1 MSFFLKDKTI
11 RFHAYIKSKLFAYS
25 TRIKIDRE
33 EWDLKIQR
41 PKARRGA
48 VGEANRKI
56 THELNEYQKKFDEL
70 KQYYKESLTKEIVKK
85 EFDEYFQLAQVS
97 KTLTYSDYFQIYI
110 EQKKES
116 QSIKK
121 DSWQKSTRI
130 HTAIME
136 MQKKNKTTYYISSFD
151 GAFFMEFIGYLRS
164 EKDISDNTLRRK
176 LGFFKSFL
184 NWCVRNG
191 YSVNPIFKEI
201 TIKPR
206 ETSHVALSEKDL
218 EILENL
224 ELNKV
229 KSYYRDLFLIGVY
242 SGQRFSDYKRFD
254 KKFIEGNNIVI
265 RAKKTG
271 QFSYIPINN
280 KLKRLLDKYDWL
292 FSTIS
297 SQKFNDHIHEICRI
311 AGFTETVVRERFY
324 GNKKISEDIPRYKLI
339 SSHTA
344 RRTFITISE
353 QRGVSHSLIMKVTGI
368 RSLKTLENYIKID
381 KVRLSEAILKAWN

>member
-1 MSFFLKDKTI
+1 MGFNVSRNHI
-11 RFHAYIKSKLFAYS
+11 RFFYYINSKQHAYQTKIKV
-25 TRIKIDRE
+25 DRE
-33 EWDLKIQR
+33 DWDLKIQR
-41 PKARRGA
+41 PKARRG
-48 VGEANRKI
+48 VLGNANRKI
-56 THELNEYQKKFDEL
+56 THELNEYQKKYDDL

-97 KTLTYSDYFQIYI
+97 KTLNYSDYFQIYI
-110 EQKKES
+110 EQKRES
-116 QSIKK
+116 QSVQK
-121 DSWQKSTRI
+121 DSWQKYTRI

-136 MQKKNKTTYYISSFD
+136 MQKKNKTIYYLSSFD
-151 GAFFMEFIGYLRS
+151 HAFFMEFIGYLRS

-206 ETSHVALSEKDL
+206 ETTHVALSEKDL

-229 KSYYRDLFLIGVY
+229 KTYYRDLFLIGVY

>member
-1 MSFFLKDKTI
+1 MGFNVSRNHI
-11 RFHAYIKSKLFAYS
+11 RFFYYINSKQHAYQTK
-25 TRIKIDRE
+25 IKIDRE

-48 VGEANRKI
+48 IGNANRNI
-56 THELNEYQKKFDEL
+56 THELNEYQKKYDDL

-97 KTLTYSDYFQIYI
+97 KTLNYSDYFQIYI
-110 EQKKES
+110 EQKRES
-116 QSIKK
+116 QSVQK
-121 DSWQKSTRI
+121 DSWQKYTRI
-130 HTAIME
+130 HTTIME
-136 MQKKNKTTYYISSFD
+136 LQKKNKTTYYLSSFD

-191 YSVNPIFKEI
+191 YSVNSIFKEI

-218 EILENL
+218 KVLENL
-224 ELNKV
+224 ELNEV

-271 QFSYIPINN
+271 QFSYIPLNN

-353 QRGVSHSLIMKVTGI
+353 HRGVSHSLIMKVTGI

-381 KVRLSEAILKAWN
+381 KDRLSEAIFKAWN

>member
-1 MSFFLKDKTI
+1 MGFNVSRNHI
-11 RFHAYIKSKLFAYS
+11 RFFYYINSKQHAYQTK
-25 TRIKIDRE
+25 IKIDRE

-48 VGEANRKI
+48 IGNANRNI
-56 THELNEYQKKFDEL
+56 THELNEYQKKYDDL

-97 KTLTYSDYFQIYI
+97 KTLNYSDYFQIYI
-110 EQKKES
+110 EQKRES
-116 QSIKK
+116 QSVQK
-121 DSWQKSTRI
+121 DSWQKYTRI
-130 HTAIME
+130 HTTIME
-136 MQKKNKTTYYISSFD
+136 LQKKNKTTYYLSSFD

-191 YSVNPIFKEI
+191 YSVNSIFKEI

-218 EILENL
+218 KVLENL
-224 ELNKV
+224 ELNEV

-271 QFSYIPINN
+271 QFSYIPLNN

-344 RRTFITISE
+344 RRTFITLSE
-353 QRGVSHSLIMKVTGI
+353 QKGVSHSQIMKVTGI
-368 RSLKTLENYIKID
+368 RSIKTLENYIKVD
-381 KVRLSEAILKAWN
+381 KEILSEAILKAWN

>member
-1 MSFFLKDKTI
+1 MGFIVERNTVFFYMYLQT
-11 RFHAYIKSKLFAYS
+11 RFKYS
-25 TRIKIDRE
+25 TKIKIDRE
-33 EWDLKIQR
+33 EWDLNIQR

-56 THELNEYQKKFDEL
+56 TYELNEYQKKYDEL
-70 KQYYKESLTKEIVKK
+70 KQYYKESLTKEIVKNK
-85 EFDEYFQLAQVS
+85 FDEHFQLAQVS
-97 KTLTYSDYFQIYI
+97 KTLTYSDYFEIYI
-110 EQKKES
+110 QQKKES
-116 QSIKK
+116 QSVQK
-121 DSWQKSTRI
+121 DSWQKYTRI

-136 MQKKNKTTYYISSFD
+136 LQKKNKTTYYISSFD
-151 GAFFMEFIGYLRS
+151 GSFFMEFIGYLRG
-164 EKDISDNTLRRK
+164 EKEISDNTLRRK

-218 EILENL
+218 EVLEKL

-271 QFSYIPINN
+271 QFSYIPLNN

-311 AGFTETVVRERFY
+311 AGFTETVVRDRFY
-324 GNKKISEDIPRYKLI
+324 GNKKISEDMPRYKLI

-381 KVRLSEAILKAWN
+381 KERLSEAILKAWN